1 MHNDPVLV
9 MLIVIGILMCHPL
22 DICSEMELKL
32 NPLCTFQGQPQLQAT
47 STLLLRCV
55 ERHHKST
62 KWDKLKQS

>member
-9 MLIVIGILMCHPL
+9 KLIVIGVIGISKCHPL

-32 NPLCTFQGQPQLQAT
+32 NPLCTFRGQPQLQAT

-55 ERHHKST
+55 EHHH
-62 KWDKLKQS
+62 